1 MNDDLD
7 QFEDMELFQYGDE
20 ELEVEAAPEAAPESV
35 LNDGSFRIVTVSAD
49 EFGLTAVSNEPE
61 PVSNEPEPVAE
72 AAPSGNTENWSNEVL
87 NRMGYHLRKREKY
100 GITVEQAVEKIL
112 TDSATHDEYKKLKKE
127 TQKFSGM

>member
-20 ELEVEAAPEAAPESV
+20 DIEVKAAPESV

-49 EFGLTAVSNEPE
+49 EFGLTAVSNAPE
-61 PVSNEPEPVAE
+61 ATRKP
-72 AAPSGNTENWSNEVL
+72 APSGNTENWSNEVL

-100 GITVEQAVEKIL
+100 SITVEQAVEKIL

>member
-1 MNDDLD
+1 MNDYLD

-20 ELEVEAAPEAAPESV
+20 DVEVKAAPEAAPESV
-35 LNDGSFRIVTVSAD
+35 LNDGSF
-49 EFGLTAVSNEPE
+49 GLTA
-61 PVSNEPEPVAE
+61 VSNEPEPVAE

-100 GITVEQAVEKIL
+100 SITVEQAVEKIL

>member
-7 QFEDMELFQYGDE
+7 QFEDMELFQYDDE
-20 ELEVEAAPEAAPESV
+20 DVEVEAAPKPAPEPAPESV
-35 LNDGSFRIVTVSAD
+35 LTDIPFEIVTVSAD
-49 EFGLTAVSNEPE
+49 EFGLTAVSNTPE
-61 PVSNEPEPVAE
+61 AAP
-72 AAPSGNTENWSNEVL
+72 APSGNTENWSNEVL

-112 TDSATHDEYKKLKKE
+112 TDSATHDEYKKLNKE

>member
-20 ELEVEAAPEAAPESV
+20 PVEAEAAPEPAPEV
-35 LNDGSFRIVTVSAD
+35 A
-49 EFGLTAVSNEPE
+49 PE
-61 PVSNEPEPVAE
+61 VAP
-72 AAPSGNTENWSNEVL
+72 APSGNTENWSNEVL
-87 NRMGYHLRKREKY
+87 NRMGYHLRKRERY

-112 TDSATHDEYKKLKKE
+112 TDSATHDEYKKLNKE

>member
-20 ELEVEAAPEAAPESV
+20 DVEVKAAPEAAPESV

-61 PVSNEPEPVAE
+61 PVAE
-72 AAPSGNTENWSNEVL
+72 AAHSGNTENWSNEVL
-87 NRMGYHLRKREKY
+87 NRMGNHLRKREKY
-100 GITVEQAVEKIL
+100 SITVEQAVEKIL